1 MEMGTEATSGE
12 LALLGRA
19 QGEQGRAPGKLQGT
33 KEVERHRVP
42 QGKHAALVVEPAL
55 WGRDLVRRHSLSR
68 VEASLGS
75 PGSHRPRGSG
85 TCSSSNA
92 STANE
97 NIQGHGKFSIQ
108 SPLLEAGKQE
118 KCKVSRVLCCSPSKI
133 PDLSESQVLR
143 SCYSKTP

>member
-1 MEMGTEATSGE
+1 MEMRTEATSRE
-12 LALLGRA
+12 LVLLGRA
-19 QGEQGRAPGKLQGT
+19 QGEQGRAQENSRGQRRWRGAEYPKGGSLCLGW
-33 KEVERHRVP
+33 RSLW
-42 QGKHAALVVEPAL
+42 ADMALTAL
-55 WGRDLVRRHSLSR
+55 G
-68 VEASLGS
+68 
-75 PGSHRPRGSG
+75 GSG

-97 NIQGHGKFSIQ
+97 NMQGHGKFSIQ

-118 KCKVSRVLCCSPSKI
+118 KCKVSLLLSKI